1 MKALVEACPY
11 CNTSSYTVSIT
22 EEEADKLPAW
32 IECTSGYG
40 LYGGGACCAPLGVRV
55 VPEDYVPNH

>member
-11 CNTSSYTVSIT
+11 CDTPAYTVSIT

-40 LYGGGACCAPLGVRV
+40 LHGGGACCAPVGVRI
-55 VPEDYVPNH
+55 VPDDYVPGH